1 MSVPHNPSSGQA
13 AEPVQVRPFK
23 LGHVSASPDTVPALP
38 YPIILHTTGPVQYYD
53 LPKAFNIATLI
64 QQNKM
69 ILFMVLGLGFAIGMP
84 KLLVSILHTSA
95 PRLPA
100 KEVLTIVGDD

>member
-1 MSVPHNPSSGQA
+1 MLVPQDAGPGQA

-23 LGHVSASPDTVPALP
+23 LGHVSASPETVPALP
-38 YPIILHTTGPVQYYD
+38 YPIVLHTTGQYEYYD
-53 LPKAFNIATLI
+53 IPKAFNLATLI

-84 KLLVSILHTSA
+84 KLLVSWNAIPSFI
-95 PRLPA
+95 RGF
-100 KEVLTIVGDD
+100 EQ